1 MAADLS
7 PHPEPTLSET
17 EYANRLLPQR
27 EAPFEV
33 GVTLLSAGAIC
44 LGVYALFFTPFK
56 PGFTAMA
63 LAVLANA
70 FAAGGDRLPKI
81 ALIVATAGWLI
92 GGILAVLNNSPV
104 W

>member
-7 PHPEPTLSET
+7 PHPDATLSET

-33 GVTLLSAGAIC
+33 GVTLLSAAAIC
-44 LGVYALFFTPFK
+44 LGVYALIFTPFK
-56 PGFTAMA
+56 PGFTAIA

-70 FAAGGDRLPKI
+70 FAARSSRLPKI
-81 ALIVATAGWLI
+81 ALIVAVGGWLI
-92 GGILAVLNNSPV
+92 GGILSVLTDSPV

>member
-7 PHPEPTLSET
+7 PHPDATLSET

-33 GVTLLSAGAIC
+33 GVTLLAAGAIC
-44 LGVYALFFTPFK
+44 LGLSALIFTPFK
-56 PGFTAMA
+56 PGFTAIA

-70 FAAGGDRLPKI
+70 FAAGNSRLPRI
-81 ALIVATAGWLI
+81 AMIVAVLGWLI
-92 GGILAVLNNSPV
+92 GGILSVLTDSPV